1 MGLIPVKIKSSHQL
15 DDADE
20 LEEVEMYDS
29 EANLNIDVIKKGR
42 KFPPK
47 RKSFRLLHD
56 WY

>member
-56 WY
+56 